1 MLKIQL
7 RRNSTAQLVQSQLSA
22 RLERY
27 FAETTF
33 QFSKPLHVDELRRVM
48 ELVYL
53 RKRPLVAVDV
63 EAYERQ
69 PKFITE
75 LGIAIY
81 DPENQWLLAQ
91 PHIKTVHIISQENKR
106 LLNSQFVPNHKY
118 RFNGGT
124 LYQITKK
131 ALLKYLE
138 ETFRYYFQEKNAV
151 LVGHNLAG
159 DIKWLQS
166 HGVGSGGDTPQVDT
180 QKLFHLSRNR
190 GATLRGILQAVDIP
204 NANLHNAANDA
215 YYTLLAAMCYCDP
228 ERRQHFGLDT
238 FVEQKKI
245 TDKQRKEAM
254 RKKKFSEAADVLA
267 EDPPTV
273 MFAYPKPA
281 RTWEPEL

>member
-1 MLKIQL
+1 MFKIQL
-7 RRNSTAQLVQSQLSA
+7 RHNSTAQLVQSQLSA

-33 QFSKPLHVDELRRVM
+33 QFSKPSHVDELRRVM

-81 DPENQWLLAQ
+81 DPENQWLSAQ

-106 LLNSQFVPNHKY
+106 LLNSQ
-118 RFNGGT
+118 
-124 LYQITKK
+124 
-131 ALLKYLE
+131 
-138 ETFRYYFQEKNAV
+138 KNAV

-245 TDKQRKEAM
+245 TDKQRKEAT
-254 RKKKFSEAADVLA
+254 RKKKFSEAADVSA

-273 MFAYPKPA
+273 MFEYPNPA

>member
-7 RRNSTAQLVQSQLSA
+7 RRNSTAQLVKSQLSA

-33 QFSKPLHVDELRRVM
+33 QFSKPSHVDELRRVM

-81 DPENQWLLAQ
+81 DPENQWLSAQ

-124 LYQITKK
+124 SYQITKK
-131 ALLKYLE
+131 ASSKYLE
-138 ETFRYYFQEKNAV
+138 ETF
-151 LVGHNLAG
+151 
-159 DIKWLQS
+159 S

-254 RKKKFSEAADVLA
+254 RKKKFSEAADVSA

>member
-33 QFSKPLHVDELRRVM
+33 QFSKPSHVDELRRVM

-69 PKFITE
+69 PKSITE

-81 DPENQWLLAQ
+81 DPENQWLSAQ

-124 LYQITKK
+124 L
-131 ALLKYLE
+131 
-138 ETFRYYFQEKNAV
+138 KNAV

-245 TDKQRKEAM
+245 TDKQRKEAI
-254 RKKKFSEAADVLA
+254 RKKKFSEAADVSA

-281 RTWEPEL
+281 RAWEPEL